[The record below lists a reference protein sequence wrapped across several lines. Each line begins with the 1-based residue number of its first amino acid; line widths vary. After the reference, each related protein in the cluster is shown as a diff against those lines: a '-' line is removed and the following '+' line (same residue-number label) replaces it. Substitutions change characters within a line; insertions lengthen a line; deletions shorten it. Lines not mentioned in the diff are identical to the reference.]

1 MVCEIKRWQSLEKD
15 QSPARIYLGRVS
27 LTAPSIDFTTVDACN
42 FMISRKK
49 IDKILGLPGNQPF

>member
-27 LTAPSIDFTTVDACN
+27 LTAPSIDFTTVDACKGLE
-42 FMISRKK
+42 FHDFKK
-49 IDKILGLPGNQPF
+49 KN